1 MPCLYKRIY
10 KPKKEVKMKNKLKL
24 TAVFLFGLGL
34 TNLQAQNSLYV
45 LEKSGAQTQFAL
57 SDIKTLTFPSGNLL
71 VNKKD
76 GNSNSYARI
85 DLRQL
90 NFVGIPNA
98 IENAEETENKIVLFP
113 NPVNNELKISLQNTE
128 NTEIE
133 IIDLQG
139 RILQKQIFNI
149 ANTELNINVSQLT
162 KGLYF
167 CKINNGKTTKTI
179 KFLKN

>member
-1 MPCLYKRIY
+1 
-10 KPKKEVKMKNKLKL
+10 MKHKKLKL
-24 TAVFLFGLGL
+24 SAVLLLGLGL
-34 TNLQAQNSLYV
+34 TSLQAQNSLYV
-45 LEKSGAQTQFAL
+45 VEKSGTQTQFAL
-57 SDIKTLTFPSGNLL
+57 SDIKTLTFPTGNMV

-76 GNSNSYARI
+76 LSTNSYARI
-85 DLRQL
+85 DLQQL
-90 NFVGIPNA
+90 NFVGTPNA
-98 IENAEETENKIVLFP
+98 INIAEETENKIVFFP

-139 RILQKQIFNI
+139 RILQKLITNNETKLSFD
-149 ANTELNINVSQLT
+149 VKQLT

-167 CKINNGKTTKTI
+167 CKINNGKTIKTI

>member
-1 MPCLYKRIY
+1 
-10 KPKKEVKMKNKLKL
+10 MKHKKLKL
-24 TAVFLFGLGL
+24 SAVLLLGLGL
-34 TNLQAQNSLYV
+34 TSIQAQNSLYV
-45 LEKSGAQTQFAL
+45 VEKSGTQTQFAL
-57 SDIKTLTFPSGNLL
+57 SDIKMLTFPSGNLI

-76 GNSNSYARI
+76 LSTNTYARI

-98 IENAEETENKIVLFP
+98 INIAEETENKIVLFP
-113 NPVNNELKISLQNTE
+113 NPVNNELKISLQNAE

-139 RILQKQIFNI
+139 RVLQIYFFDKGACSLAEQS
-149 ANTELNINVSQLT
+149 LNVTQLT
-162 KGLYF
+162 KGIYF
-167 CKINNGKTTKTI
+167 CKINNGKSTKTI